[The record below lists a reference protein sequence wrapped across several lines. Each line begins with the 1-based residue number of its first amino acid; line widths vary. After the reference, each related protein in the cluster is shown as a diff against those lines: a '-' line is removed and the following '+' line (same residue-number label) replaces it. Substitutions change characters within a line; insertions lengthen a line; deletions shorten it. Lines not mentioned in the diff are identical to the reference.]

1 MCQLWVDCKKCDRK
15 NNSSVDCAEAGK
27 KTVQALR
34 FGMRSELTRKGEDF
48 CLPVVAPAEL
58 PGINYQVKPDRFVFL
73 SAKSVKYTINITNQL
88 EDKFKLNS
96 IKNELH
102 DDCVQLYNV
111 RISIIFRALEAK
123 L

>member
-48 CLPVVAPAEL
+48 CLPAVDSMEL
-58 PGINYQVKPDRFVFL
+58 PVIY
-73 SAKSVKYTINITNQL
+73 
-88 EDKFKLNS
+88 
-96 IKNELH
+96 
-102 DDCVQLYNV
+102 
-111 RISIIFRALEAK
+111 
-123 L
+123 